1 MSLTGKNILKE
12 ICAVLIKNYLSTK
25 ADYAILNVMFIY

>member
-12 ICAVLIKNYLSTK
+12 MCSVLIENYLSTK
-25 ADYAILNVMFIY
+25 ADYAVLTVIFIY

>member
-12 ICAVLIKNYLSTK
+12 ICSVLIKNYLSTK